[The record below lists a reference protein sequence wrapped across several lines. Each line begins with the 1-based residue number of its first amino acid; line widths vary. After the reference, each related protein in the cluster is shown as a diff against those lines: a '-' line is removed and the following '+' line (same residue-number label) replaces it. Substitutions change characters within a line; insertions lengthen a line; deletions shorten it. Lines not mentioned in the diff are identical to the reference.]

1 MERTTNVYFK
11 RIAVTLLVSF
21 VVDPCLSNS
30 QKIIVSIKN
39 SMKVNFMETLKL
51 TTLYK
56 TAVCKLFRK
65 KTKMRKIP
73 FLSLQET
80 RHQNEGYN
88 FRACCRACC
97 GRSPCCSPRSQGS
110 QHTTTTTLTS
120 IMDITQVSNV
130 DLK

>member
-39 SMKVNFMETLKL
+39 STKVNFMETLKL
-51 TTLYK
+51 TTLYI

-88 FRACCRACC
+88 FRACSRDCW
-97 GRSPCCSPRSQGS
+97 GRSSCCSPRSQGS
-110 QHTTTTTLTS
+110 NIQPPPHLPLSWTLPR
-120 IMDITQVSNV
+120 
-130 DLK
+130 